1 MKLLRTAIVTVLL
14 VVLSGCVVHSSQLS
28 GLISLFSS
36 PELDL
41 AENSWSV
48 RYGDYQAVVY
58 AIAVP
63 DGTSFSNSTGDQIF
77 FDGWSIRQ
85 FKLMR
90 AHRAAYVISDTVNE
104 RTFSQDKRVMAVHH
118 CLEWVR
124 QQRSGKTQ
132 FSQSC
137 AADTVYT
144 NSVLVAEDGSISIIR
159 QVVDNTKNAM
169 TLTKLN

>member
-77 FDGWSIRQ
+77 FDGLHEMKSCFFILY
-85 FKLMR
+85 FLL
-90 AHRAAYVISDTVNE
+90 
-104 RTFSQDKRVMAVHH
+104 FSA
-118 CLEWVR
+118 L
-124 QQRSGKTQ
+124 S
-132 FSQSC
+132 
-137 AADTVYT
+137 
-144 NSVLVAEDGSISIIR
+144 
-159 QVVDNTKNAM
+159 
-169 TLTKLN
+169 